1 VIPAPD
7 IPGHSRQPTVRAA
20 ALVSAGL
27 ALIIVAAVVA
37 IGTYL
42 HVPRTRPASAAQS
55 RDGAAL
61 GTAVGT
67 FGIPTV
73 TRGCPAASVRAAA
86 ARCPQTPECW
96 NGVVETFGDAAVS
109 LPCRQP
115 HVWETFAI
123 AILPAGA
130 STFDLNIVRAS
141 PAVRAVCSLPV
152 LLRSRRALARIIPP
166 QSWQI
171 DVLPPD
177 EAAFS
182 SGARAYRCLAHA
194 RSGPNPRTS
203 EFSR

>member
-1 VIPAPD
+1 
-7 IPGHSRQPTVRAA
+7 
-20 ALVSAGL
+20 VSGGL
-27 ALIIVAAVVA
+27 ALIIAAAVVA

-42 HVPRTRPASAAQS
+42 HVPRTRPVSAAQS
-55 RDGAAL
+55 RDGIAM

-73 TRGCPAASVRAAA
+73 TSGCPAASVRAAA

-96 NGVVETFGDAAVS
+96 NGVVEASGDATAVS

-123 AILPAGA
+123 AILPPGA
-130 STFDLNIVRAS
+130 SAFDLNIVQAS

-152 LLRSRRALARIIPP
+152 LLRSRRALARLIPQ

-182 SGARAYRCLAHA
+182 SGARAYRYLARA
-194 RSGPNPRTS
+194 LSGPDPRTS